1 MMYSCRT
8 KPCSASHNWLCCC
21 LSRSNMSIT
30 MSNLVRGTMWCST
43 LLTMPMLSIFFL
55 VRLAATGA
63 AAADPSILHMREST
77 HCKHT
82 HKQKKKA
89 QGTNEIQTNK
99 HTNTK
104 AKQTKQQK
112 KKQNITD
119 AHSKP
124 SCTTPTEWGR
134 FESSRVEKRE

>member
-77 HCKHT
+77 HCVS
-82 HKQKKKA
+82 KKKSPK
-89 QGTNEIQTNK
+89 EQTRYK
-99 HTNTK
+99 RTSTRTTT

-124 SCTTPTEWGR
+124 SCTTPTEWGVL
-134 FESSRVEKRE
+134 RVVE